1 MPGSTS
7 HIVMT
12 GSMKFGLT
20 GAGCIGALRSKALAR
35 IRNAELVGVTDV
47 DQQRAAGVASP
58 VGARVFASFADLL
71 ACDEIEAVVVST
83 PPQFHEE
90 TVLAALA
97 AGKHVLCEK
106 PLSNSVEACRRMLK
120 AAQGSGKTLATGFNH
135 RYFPAIRFLKEAIEA
150 GLIGKLDHV
159 RAFAGHE
166 GLSQFRAP
174 WEYDKTVTGGGAL
187 MDVGIHLIDLTAYIL
202 GDVREVFGIASNH
215 VWNLPGSEDNGFAL
229 LRSAS
234 GTVATLHATWSEW
247 KGYRFFVEAYGDKGM
262 VRAYYAPMMNLLI
275 EKPTAESKPRRKFHF
290 YPMNVLKEKLF
301 GWQSTVV
308 ETFRQEFTDFI
319 ALSRENAPGQIADG
333 YAGFRAVEIANA
345 VYRSSAEKC
354 VVRITGPREATQP
367 AVAIGQ

>member
-1 MPGSTS
+1 
-7 HIVMT
+7 MT
-12 GSMKFGLT
+12 GRMKFGLT
-20 GAGCIGALRSKALAR
+20 GAGCIGELRSKALAR
-35 IRNAELVGVTDV
+35 IRGAELIGVADV
-47 DQQRAAGVASP
+47 DQGRAAGVASP
-58 VGARVFASFADLL
+58 IGARVFPTFADLL
-71 ACDEIEAVVVST
+71 ACDEIEAVLVST

-90 TVLAALA
+90 AVLAALA

-106 PLSNSVEACRRMLK
+106 PLSNSLEACLRMLQ
-120 AAQGSGKTLATGFNH
+120 AARDSGKTLATGFNH
-135 RYFPAIRFLKEAIEA
+135 RYFPAIRFLKETLAS

-174 WEYDKTVTGGGAL
+174 WEYDKAVVGGGAL

-247 KGYRFFVEAYGDKGM
+247 KGYRFYVEAYGDKGM

-275 EKPTAESKPRRKFHF
+275 EKPTAESKPRRRFLF
-290 YPMNVLKEKLF
+290 YPMNAFREKLF
-301 GWQSTVV
+301 GWQSSVV
-308 ETFRQEFTDFI
+308 ETFRQELTDFI
-319 ALSRENAPGQIADG
+319 TLSRNNEPGQIADG

-345 VYRSSAEKC
+345 VYRSSAEKRI
-354 VVRITGPREATQP
+354 VRITDPREATQP
-367 AVAIGQ
+367 AVAVSQ